1 MSVFEIR
8 GRVSSNNSSNLQHV
22 NLASFGPGA
31 NTGFDFTPLFEDSIL
46 SLLPSALLIICLPYR
61 IIALH
66 RQRSKVSAGGLL
78 YESKL
83 AILGVFTAINLALL
97 VLHILSSSLR
107 TKLTIATSAL
117 SFISS
122 LGLCLLSHLEHARS
136 VRPSPIINGYI
147 LLTLIFDIARS
158 RTLFLHG
165 ESKAIAACFAGMIGV
180 KVMVLLAEAA
190 EKRKILLSPY
200 RDLSPEETSGIY
212 SRSFFFWLNQLMT
225 SGFSRVLRNQ
235 DLYPIDSDMTS
246 EVLQRQMKDSWKKA
260 SQGKPRALF
269 WALMRA
275 NLKGLFYCVVPR
287 LCQIAFRYTQPF
299 LLTRTIDFAGDTSQ
313 PDSVGWGLTGAFF
326 ITLLGVAISNGTYYH
341 MAYRLVTSAR
351 GCLVSIIFAKTL
363 DLSVTALD
371 ESVAVTLMSTDVQ
384 SICDGL
390 TTIND
395 FWAVPIELGIAI
407 YLLARQLGVAC
418 VASAAIACFST
429 ACIMSIAKI
438 MERAQQIWM
447 RSIQTR
453 VDSTATMLGSMKS
466 VKMLGFTDWLAG
478 IIQGLRVAELEE
490 SKLFRRLLM
499 VRVFLANLLQ
509 CFGPFLTLL
518 TYTFYPS
525 NGESLLTADVAYTT
539 LTLIALLSS
548 PINAL
553 IRAFPLMNAALASLS
568 RVQSFLESEA
578 RRDHR
583 IFLNERNIR
592 GNDDNVSNSEG
603 IELIDRKLPFSTS
616 NNTSTDIIVARD
628 ASFSWSQDF
637 IFCVHDI
644 NLSVG
649 RGQFCII
656 IGPTGCGKSTL
667 LKGILGETPSTKG
680 FLYASESDTAFVDQT
695 PWVRNTSFR
704 DNVLGTSVYNEDWYN
719 EVVQACALDQDIH
732 LLPNGHSTKVGSSG
746 ISLSGGQKQRL
757 ALARAVYSQKQVV
770 ILDDVFSGLDAD
782 TEERI
787 FNKLFSKQGLFRKM
801 GTTVLLATHAVH
813 RLTYADNVIAMDS
826 HGKISEQGSLADLEK
841 NGGYVALLK
850 ARYRADSSD
859 DDESSHEPTPARLAT
874 SGIEENTEIEVVA
887 EELTRQNGDFALYSY
902 YVRSVH
908 WASTAFWMFCF
919 IFSGVATKMSEYL
932 INLWTDSV
940 SENGRSSDAFYLGLY
955 GLLATIATLGLIVG
969 GYHHIIYFASMSAQN
984 LHERLVN
991 SVMNAPLSFF
1001 TSTDIGTTINRFS
1014 QDMTLIDHDLPYSM
1028 IDFMLS
1034 LSMAAMSMVLMCIS
1048 ASYFSAVIPVVFLFM
1063 WILQKFYLRT
1073 SRQMRFL
1080 DLEAKSPLFSL
1091 FIESLSGLVTIRAF
1105 GWTPDFEAQNLTLLD
1120 ASQKPFY
1127 LMFCIQRWLELA
1139 LDLSVAMLGTILMIL
1154 VVKLRDNL
1162 GAGFVGLAILNVITF
1177 SQSLSSIM
1185 RNWAELETS
1194 IGAVSRI
1201 RDFTKNTAN
1210 ENKPEENHFPSF
1222 SSSDSSAW
1230 PWKGTIEFRNVDA
1243 SYNAGDQK
1251 FVLRDLSMSIQG
1263 GEKIGICGRS
1273 GSGKSSLLASLF
1285 RMLEVEPHSQIL
1297 IDGVDIT
1304 RIPRQTTRA
1313 ALNAIPQESF
1323 FTHGSVRANM
1333 DPYQIKSSEEIE
1345 AALRRVELWD
1355 LIQLK
1360 GGLDAQLETN
1370 FFSHGQR
1377 QLFCLA
1383 RALVRGG
1390 KVVVLDEA
1398 TSNVDVVSDALMQ
1411 RIIREQFADCTILAV
1426 AHRLETIID
1435 FDQIAVIKDG
1445 RLVEFDT
1452 PQALLGRDSAFKELY
1467 ES

>member
-1 MSVFEIR
+1 MSVLEIR
-8 GRVSSNNSSNLQHV
+8 GGILSNNSSNLQDV
-22 NLASFGPGA
+22 NLASFGP
-31 NTGFDFTPLFEDSIL
+31 TSVTSFDFTPLFEDSIL
-46 SLLPSALLIICLPYR
+46 SLLPSALLLICLPYR

-83 AILGVFTAINLALL
+83 AILGVFAAINLTLL

-107 TKLTIATSAL
+107 TTFTIAASAL
-117 SFISS
+117 SFISG

-147 LLTLIFDIARS
+147 LLTLLFDIVRS

-190 EKRKILLSPY
+190 EKRSLLLMPY

-235 DLYPIDSDMTS
+235 DLYPIDSDMRS

-260 SQGKPRALF
+260 SQGKSRALF

-299 LLTRTIDFAGDTSQ
+299 LLTRTIDFASDTSQ

-326 ITLLGVAISNGTYYH
+326 ITLLGVAISNGMYYH

-429 ACIMSIAKI
+429 ASIMSIAKV

-499 VRVFLANLLQ
+499 LRVFLANLLQ

-518 TYTFYPS
+518 IYTVYPS
-525 NGESLLTADVAYTT
+525 NGESLLTADIAYTT
-539 LTLIALLSS
+539 LSLIALLAS
-548 PINAL
+548 PINTL

-568 RVQSFLESEA
+568 RVQSFLESEP

-583 IFLNERNIR
+583 IFLDERNTK
-592 GNDDNVSNSEG
+592 GSEHNVSNSEG
-603 IELIDRKLPFSTS
+603 IELADRKPPAS
-616 NNTSTDIIVARD
+616 NSNTFTDMIVARD
-628 ASFSWSQDF
+628 ASFSWSQEST
-637 IFCVHDI
+637 FCVHDI
-644 NLSVG
+644 NLSVKK
-649 RGQFCII
+649 GQFCIV

-680 FLYASESDTAFVDQT
+680 FLYASERDTAFVDQT
-695 PWVRNTSFR
+695 PWVRNTSFKE
-704 DNVLGTSVYNEDWYN
+704 NVLGTSVYNEDWYN
-719 EVVQACALDQDIH
+719 DVVQACALDQDIH

-757 ALARAVYSQKQVV
+757 ALARAVYSQRQVV
-770 ILDDVFSGLDAD
+770 VLDDVFSGLDAD

-787 FNKLFSKQGLFRKM
+787 FNKLLSKQGLFRKM

-813 RLTYADNVIAMDS
+813 RLAYADLVIAMDT
-826 HGKISEQGSLADLEK
+826 HGTISEQGSLADLEK

-859 DDESSHEPTPARLAT
+859 DDENPQEPSSVRLAT
-874 SGIEENTEIEVVA
+874 AGLEDNTEIEVVA

-902 YVRSVH
+902 YIRSVH

-919 IFSGVATKMSEYL
+919 IFCGVAIKMGEFL
-932 INLWTDSV
+932 ISFWTDSV
-940 SENGRSSDAFYLGLY
+940 SGHGRSSDSFYLGLY
-955 GLLATIATLGLIVG
+955 GMLATISTIGLIAG
-969 GYHHIIYFASMSAQN
+969 GYHHIIYFASMSAQS
-984 LHERLVN
+984 LHGRLVH

-1014 QDMTLIDHDLPYSM
+1014 QDMTLIDHDLPYAM

-1034 LSMAAMSMVLMCIS
+1034 LSTAAMSMVLMCIS
-1048 ASYFSAVIPVVFLFM
+1048 ASYFAAVIPAVFLFM

-1105 GWTPDFEAQNLTLLD
+1105 GWTSDFETRNLALLD

-1139 LDLSVAMLGTILMIL
+1139 LDLSVAILGTILMIL
-1154 VVKLRDNL
+1154 VVKLRDSL

-1201 RDFTKNTAN
+1201 RDFTKNTVN

-1251 FVLRDLSMSIQG
+1251 FVLRNLSMSIQG

-1360 GGLDAQLETN
+1360 GGLDAQLESN

-1411 RIIREQFADCTILAV
+1411 RIIRKQFADCTILAV

-1435 FDQIAVIKDG
+1435 FDRIAVIKDG